1 MAVVATA
8 AAGTAAAGAATVNT
22 AAIITA
28 IGTALAGIGSVV
40 VPAGVGFAS
49 SIMDRK
55 DARQQKMDEANAK
68 AKKFQPLIILGVA
81 ALAVIIVLISI
92 FKK

>member
-1 MAVVATA
+1 MPAVATGA
-8 AAGTAAAGAATVNT
+8 AAAVGTATGT

-28 IGTALAGIGSVV
+28 IGTALAGIGAVV

-49 SIMDRK
+49 GVIDKRK
-55 DARQQKMDEANAK
+55 EERQQKMDEANAT

-81 ALAVIIVLISI
+81 GLAVIIVLISI